1 MNPLKRYLQNCA
13 KPEANG
19 FGRLV
24 LKGMNSGHRKLHSWI
39 LENVEIPESGT
50 VLDVGC
56 GGGALIKSVLSRND
70 SIKAVGV
77 DISEESV
84 KMVSSI
90 SERVETCCCDI
101 RQIPYP
107 DNTFSLALSAESIYF
122 WNDIPSCLLAVKRVL
137 KEGSVFALAVESA
150 DKKKGGI
157 WMKRIP
163 GMMIYSPTDLKVF
176 FAEAGFQHVEV
187 IRRKDWCLVKGM
199 K

>member
-107 DNTFSLALSAESIYF
+107 DNTFSLALSSESIYF

-150 DKKKGGI
+150 DKQKGET
-157 WMKRIP
+157 WMKMIP
-163 GMMIYSPTDLKVF
+163 GMTVYSPAELKS
-176 FAEAGFQHVEV
+176 FAEEVGFRHVE
-187 IRRKDWCLVKGM
+187 ILCKKDWCLVKGM

>member
-1 MNPLKRYLQNCA
+1 
-13 KPEANG
+13 
-19 FGRLV
+19 
-24 LKGMNSGHRKLHSWI
+24 MNSGHRKLHSWI

-70 SIKAVGV
+70 SLKAVGI

-90 SERVETCCCDI
+90 SERVEARCCDI

-107 DNTFSLALSAESIYF
+107 DNTFSLALSSESIYF

-150 DKKKGGI
+150 DKKKGET
-157 WMKRIP
+157 WMKMIP
-163 GMMIYSPTDLKVF
+163 GMTVYSPAELKS
-176 FAEAGFQHVEV
+176 FAEEVGFRHVE
-187 IRRKDWCLVKGM
+187 ILCKKDWCLVKGM

>member
-24 LKGMNSGHRKLHSWI
+24 LKGMNSGHRKLHSWL

-56 GGGALIKSVLSRND
+56 GGGALIKSVLSQND
-70 SIKAVGV
+70 SLKAVGV

-84 KMVSSI
+84 KMASSI

-107 DNTFSLALSAESIYF
+107 DNTFSLALSSESM
-122 WNDIPSCLLAVKRVL
+122 VL
-137 KEGSVFALAVESA
+137 KEGSVFAFAVESA
-150 DKKKGGI
+150 DKQKGET
-157 WMKRIP
+157 WMKMIP
-163 GMMIYSPTDLKVF
+163 GMTFYSPAELKS
-176 FAEAGFQHVEV
+176 FAEEVGFRHVE
-187 IRRKDWCLVKGM
+187 ILCKKDWCLVKGM

>member
-77 DISEESV
+77 
-84 KMVSSI
+84 
-90 SERVETCCCDI
+90 
-101 RQIPYP
+101 
-107 DNTFSLALSAESIYF
+107 
-122 WNDIPSCLLAVKRVL
+122 
-137 KEGSVFALAVESA
+137 
-150 DKKKGGI
+150 GI
-157 WMKRIP
+157 
-163 GMMIYSPTDLKVF
+163 D
-176 FAEAGFQHVEV
+176 
-187 IRRKDWCLVKGM
+187 
-199 K
+199 